1 MFSCKY
7 DPCNI
12 CDILRLKSI
21 CCSSEIQIEMIIL
34 YVIWQLALGR
44 LSAIKLES
52 LEMGFR
58 EHHV

>member
-1 MFSCKY
+1 
-7 DPCNI
+7 
-12 CDILRLKSI
+12 
-21 CCSSEIQIEMIIL
+21 MIIL